1 MRGSQDNEFKTAL
14 KMLIIEACD
23 KDVLPEDIGDTDSM
37 FGDNSV
43 LALDSMDALQL
54 SMEIQRVYGVVL
66 ADSKELRRVFTSINA
81 LADHIKPQ

>member
-14 KMLIIEACD
+14 KRLIIEACD
-23 KDVLPEDIGDTDSM
+23 KDVLPEDIGDTDSR
-37 FGDNSV
+37 FGDSSV

>member
-1 MRGSQDNEFKTAL
+1 
-14 KMLIIEACD
+14 
-23 KDVLPEDIGDTDSM
+23 M
-37 FGDNSV
+37 FGDSSV

>member
-14 KMLIIEACD
+14 KKLIIEACD
-23 KDVLPEDIGDTDSM
+23 KDVTPEEVSDTESM
-37 FGDNSV
+37 FGDASV

-54 SMEIQRVYGVVL
+54 SMEIQRVHGVVL

-81 LADHIKPQ
+81 LADYIKPA